1 MEEVIKGTETPPDI
15 PKIKVGL
22 VDDHQLFRKSLSLL
36 LSSFKNTVVVM
47 DATNG
52 VDLQAKMEQATTLPE
67 VMLIDVSMP
76 QMDGPQTAEWLHQTY
91 PAIRKVA
98 LSMDDKEET
107 VIKMLRAG
115 CCSYLFKD
123 IHPNELEHALDEV
136 HRFGYYNPAISYQK
150 LMSSAQQ
157 TDSSLHLTE
166 KELYFLKLSCSDL
179 SYRDISSIMNLSE
192 RTIDGYRASMF
203 TKLNV
208 QSRTGMAL
216 EAIRKGFV
224 KL

>member
-1 MEEVIKGTETPPDI
+1 MDSQEGTPI
-15 PKIKVGL
+15 NIGL

-36 LSSFKNTVVVM
+36 LSSFKNTRVVL

-52 VDLQAKMEQATTLPE
+52 IDLQEKLATASVIPE

-76 QMDGPQTAEWLHQTY
+76 QMDGPQTAEWLHTTY

-136 HRFGYYNPAISYQK
+136 HRFGYYNPAISYQR
-150 LMSSAQQ
+150 LI
-157 TDSSLHLTE
+157 DSVKEPAPSTHFTENELH
-166 KELYFLKLSCSDL
+166 FLKLSCSDL
-179 SYRDISSIMNLSE
+179 PYRDIASIMNLSE
-192 RTIDGYRASMF
+192 RTIDGYRATMF

>member
-1 MEEVIKGTETPPDI
+1 MEDELKSVETPPGI

-52 VDLQAKMEQATTLPE
+52 VDLQEKLAQTTLIPDM
-67 VMLIDVSMP
+67 MLIDVSMP
-76 QMDGPQTAEWLHQTY
+76 QMDGPQTAEWLHLAY
-91 PAIRKVA
+91 PGIRKVA

-150 LMSSAQQ
+150 LMSSAQES
-157 TDSSLHLTE
+157 DLSLHLTE
-166 KELYFLKLSCSDL
+166 KELYFLKLSCSDM
-179 SYRDISSIMNLSE
+179 SYRDIASIMNLSE

>member
-1 MEEVIKGTETPPDI
+1 MEEETKSEETPPVI
-15 PKIKVGL
+15 SKIRVGL
-22 VDDHQLFRKSLSLL
+22 VDDHQLFRKSLMLL
-36 LSSFKNTVVVM
+36 LSSFKNTEVVM

-52 VDLQAKMEQATTLPE
+52 IDLQEKLAQTTIIPE

-157 TDSSLHLTE
+157 TDSSIHLTE

>member
-67 VMLIDVSMP
+67 MMLIDVSMP

-150 LMSSAQQ
+150 LVSSAQQ

>member
-1 MEEVIKGTETPPDI
+1 MEEELKNSETPPAV
-15 PKIKVGL
+15 PKINIGL

-36 LSSFKNTVVVM
+36 LASFKNMQVVM

-52 VDLQAKMEQATTLPE
+52 VDLQQKMAEATVLPE

-76 QMDGPQTAEWLHQTY
+76 QMDGPQTAEWLHLAY
-91 PAIRKVA
+91 PGIRKVA

-107 VIKMLRAG
+107 IIKMLRAG

-150 LMSSAQQ
+150 LLDSAHQ
-157 TDSSLHLTE
+157 TDSTIHFTE

-179 SYRDISSIMNLSE
+179 PYRDIASIMNLSE
-192 RTIDGYRASMF
+192 RTIDGYRATMF

-216 EAIRKGFV
+216 EAIRKGFIR
-224 KL
+224 L

>member
-1 MEEVIKGTETPPDI
+1 ME
-15 PKIKVGL
+15 
-22 VDDHQLFRKSLSLL
+22 
-36 LSSFKNTVVVM
+36 
-47 DATNG
+47 ATNG
-52 VDLQAKMEQATTLPE
+52 MDLQEKLAQVTIIPE

-150 LMSSAQQ
+150 LMDSAQV
-157 TDSSLHLTE
+157 TDSSQRFTE

-179 SYRDISSIMNLSE
+179 SYRDIASIMNLSE
-192 RTIDGYRASMF
+192 RTIDGYRATLF

>member
-1 MEEVIKGTETPPDI
+1 MDSQEGTPI
-15 PKIKVGL
+15 NIGL

-36 LSSFKNTVVVM
+36 LSSFKNTRVVL

-52 VDLQAKMEQATTLPE
+52 IDLQEKLATASVIPE

-76 QMDGPQTAEWLHQTY
+76 QMDGPQTAEWLHKTY

-107 VIKMLRAG
+107 VIKMLRVG

-150 LMSSAQQ
+150 LMDSAQAS
-157 TDSSLHLTE
+157 DSSMHLTE

-179 SYRDISSIMNLSE
+179 SYRDIAAIMNLSE
-192 RTIDGYRASMF
+192 RTIDGYRATMF

>member
-1 MEEVIKGTETPPDI
+1 
-15 PKIKVGL
+15 
-22 VDDHQLFRKSLSLL
+22 
-36 LSSFKNTVVVM
+36 
-47 DATNG
+47 
-52 VDLQAKMEQATTLPE
+52 
-67 VMLIDVSMP
+67 
-76 QMDGPQTAEWLHQTY
+76 
-91 PAIRKVA
+91 
-98 LSMDDKEET
+98 
-107 VIKMLRAG
+107 
-115 CCSYLFKD
+115 
-123 IHPNELEHALDEV
+123 V

-150 LMSSAQQ
+150 LISSAQEA
-157 TDSSLHLTE
+157 DSSLHLTE
-166 KELYFLKLSCSDL
+166 RELYFLKLSCSDL

>member
-1 MEEVIKGTETPPDI
+1 MEEETKSEETSPVIS
-15 PKIKVGL
+15 KIKIGL
-22 VDDHQLFRKSLSLL
+22 VDDHQLFRKSLTLL
-36 LSSFKNTVVVM
+36 LSSFKNTQVVM

-52 VDLQAKMEQATTLPE
+52 IDLQQKIAQADVIPE

-76 QMDGPQTAEWLHQTY
+76 QMDGPQTAAWLHQTY
-91 PAIRKVA
+91 PGIRKVA

-107 VIKMLRAG
+107 IIKMLRAG

-136 HRFGYYNPAISYQK
+136 HRFGYYNPDISYQK
-150 LMSSAQQ
+150 LISSAQEAE
-157 TDSSLHLTE
+157 SSLHLTE
-166 KELYFLKLSCSDL
+166 RELYFLKLSCSDL
-179 SYRDISSIMNLSE
+179 SYRDIASIMNLSE

>member
-1 MEEVIKGTETPPDI
+1 MEDELKSVETPPGI

-52 VDLQAKMEQATTLPE
+52 IDLQQKIAQAEVIPE
-67 VMLIDVSMP
+67 LMLIDVSMP
-76 QMDGPQTAEWLHQTY
+76 QMDGPQTAEWLHLAY
-91 PAIRKVA
+91 PGIRKVA
-98 LSMDDKEET
+98 LSMEDKEET
-107 VIKMLRAG
+107 IIKMLRAG

-150 LMSSAQQ
+150 LMDTAQES
-157 TDSSLHLTE
+157 DSSLHLTE

-179 SYRDISSIMNLSE
+179 SYRDIASIMNLSE
-192 RTIDGYRASMF
+192 RTIDGYRAAMF
-203 TKLNV
+203 NKLNV

>member
-1 MEEVIKGTETPPDI
+1 MDSQEGTPI
-15 PKIKVGL
+15 NIGL

-36 LSSFKNTVVVM
+36 LSSFKNTRVVL

-52 VDLQAKMEQATTLPE
+52 IDLQEKLATALIIPE

-76 QMDGPQTAEWLHQTY
+76 QMDGPQTAEWLHKTY

-166 KELYFLKLSCSDL
+166 KELYFLKLSCSDM

>member
-1 MEEVIKGTETPPDI
+1 MEEETKSEETPPVI
-15 PKIKVGL
+15 SKIKIGL
-22 VDDHQLFRKSLSLL
+22 VDDPQLFRKSLMLL
-36 LSSFKNTVVVM
+36 LSSFKNTEVVM

-52 VDLQAKMEQATTLPE
+52 IDLQEKLAQATIIPD

-150 LMSSAQQ
+150 LMDSAQAS
-157 TDSSLHLTE
+157 DSSMHLTE

-179 SYRDISSIMNLSE
+179 SYRDIASIMNLSE
-192 RTIDGYRASMF
+192 RTIDGYRATMF